1 MEGRKWMLPSNEDE
15 DFDLPSTFVEF
26 DAQNMSMKV
35 TEAETNTNL
44 ATESTVMKKEKL
56 KVFKGCQVDDFFGMI
71 FRGSL

>member
-1 MEGRKWMLPSNEDE
+1 MLPSNEDE

-44 ATESTVMKKEKL
+44 ATESTVMKKKL
-56 KVFKGCQVDDFFGMI
+56 KVFKGSQVVDFFGMI
-71 FRGSL
+71 FHGSL

>member
-1 MEGRKWMLPSNEDE
+1 MLPSNEDE

-44 ATESTVMKKEKL
+44 ATESTVMKKEKQT
-56 KVFKGCQVDDFFGMI
+56 VFKGCQVDDFFGMI
-71 FRGSL
+71 FRGSWCNFI